1 MDIEFKYGAKSSQN
15 FRVDLAQDVLDVPCD
30 NNNNV
35 WYGYFSDYVDWF
47 GGYENAY
54 DDSLKFCYK
63 SSQRVSNPDIGR
75 CVIKYQSQSGKT
87 GILVKTNIGNESGQ
101 PDYLEEFIIK
111 E

>member
-1 MDIEFKYGAKSSQN
+1 MRLHPKMST
-15 FRVDLAQDVLDVPCD
+15 VPCD
-30 NNNNV
+30 SNQMTV

-75 CVIKYQSQSGKT
+75 CVIKYQSKSGKT